1 MLANVFTKTTR
12 DRWKGMAIGAVTLSL
27 LLLMGMS
34 AYRDIDLSVYTD
46 LPEVFRSLV
55 NISEDADAAS
65 LAYGAIYG
73 SYGALTLAALALSMG
88 SASIAGE
95 ERKGTL
101 GLLLSNPK
109 SRTNVLVSKAA
120 SLVLLTAL
128 GAFVLWGAGKAAP
141 ALLDVNVAGMD
152 VEALVFHMFVTAL
165 FFGFLAMA
173 IGASTGNRGLATGVT
188 VGIMVISFFAEGLFP
203 LVGGWENVA
212 KAFPWY
218 YFIGSDP
225 VINGIDWGHIAVL
238 LAGCVVFAV
247 VAVIGLN
254 RRDLRGQ
261 TVGVTLLDRLRSNP
275 MTHRVVDRLAG
286 STRVSRIWIKT
297 ASEYQGLLFVTATL
311 MFAFMGVMLGPMYNL
326 IDEALVGF
334 TDNFPEALLA
344 LFGGGG
350 DIATPEGWYQVE
362 TFGMMAPIAVMV
374 VTVMIGARA
383 LAGEEESRTM
393 GLLLANPISRSTIV
407 LEKTFTMI
415 VYALVVGF
423 ATFAGVAVGSSLGGL
438 GMSMGNIAA
447 TSLLVT
453 LLGLVFGALALVLGA
468 ATGRVRI
475 AVFGSIGAA
484 LAFHLLN
491 AFLPLSDSL
500 AGYAKWSPFY
510 YYLSSDPLNNG
521 MDWGDGALLA
531 GLAVGLVALSVGLF
545 QRRDLRQNS

>member
-12 DRWKGMAIGAVTLSL
+12 DRWKGVAIGVATLSL
-27 LLLMGMS
+27 LLLFGMS
-34 AYRDIDLSVYTD
+34 AYRDIDLSVYTN

-55 NISEDADAAS
+55 NIPEDADAAS

-101 GLLLSNPK
+101 GLLLANPK
-109 SRTNVLVSKAA
+109 SRTNVLFSKAA
-120 SLVLLTAL
+120 SLMLLTAV
-128 GAFVLWGAGKAAP
+128 GAFVLWGAGRVAP
-141 ALLDVNVAGMD
+141 TLLDVDVAGME
-152 VEALVFHMFVTAL
+152 VGALVLHMFVTAL

-173 IGASTGNRGLATGVT
+173 IGAATGNRGLASGVT
-188 VGIMVISFFAEGLFP
+188 VGVMIVSFFAVGLFP
-203 LVGGWENVA
+203 LVEGLESVA

-218 YFIGSDP
+218 YFNGSDP
-225 VINGIDWGHIAVL
+225 VINGINWGHIGVL
-238 LAGCVVFAV
+238 VAGCVVFAATAV
-247 VAVIGLN
+247 VGVN
-254 RRDLRGQ
+254 RRDLKGQ
-261 TVGVTLLDRLRSNP
+261 TVGVTLVDRLRSHP
-275 MTHRVVDRLAG
+275 MTHKVVDRLAG

-297 ASEYQGLLFVTATL
+297 ASEYQGLLFVTAAL
-311 MFAFMGVMLGPMYNL
+311 MFFAMGVMLGPMYTL
-326 IDEALVGF
+326 IDDALVGL
-334 TDNFPEALLA
+334 TDDFPEALMA

-350 DIATPEGWYQVE
+350 DIATPEGWYQAE
-362 TFGMMAPIAVMV
+362 TFGMLAPIAVMV

-383 LAGEEESRTM
+383 LAGEEEGRTM

-415 VYALVVGF
+415 VYAFVVGF
-423 ATFAGVAVGSSLGGL
+423 ATFAGVAVGSALGGL
-438 GMSMGNIAA
+438 GMNMGNIAA

-453 LLGLVFGALALVLGA
+453 MLGLVFGALALAIGA
-468 ATGRVRI
+468 ATGRVST
-475 AVFGSIGAA
+475 AVYGSIGAA
-484 LAFHLLN
+484 LAFHLFN
-491 AFLPLSDSL
+491 AFLPLDESL

-521 MDWGDGALLA
+521 MPWGHGALLA

-545 QRRDLRQNS
+545 QRRDLRQTG

>member
-1 MLANVFTKTTR
+1 MLVNVFTKTTR
-12 DRWKGMAIGAVTLSL
+12 DRWKGMAIGATTLSL

-55 NISEDADAAS
+55 NIPEDADAAS

-101 GLLLSNPK
+101 GLLLANPK

-128 GAFVLWGAGKAAP
+128 GALVLWGAGKVAP
-141 ALLDVNVAGMD
+141 TLLDVNVAGME

-173 IGASTGNRGLATGVT
+173 IGASTGNRGLASGVT
-188 VGIMVISFFAEGLFP
+188 VGVMVVSFFAAGLFP
-203 LVGGWENVA
+203 LVEGWESVA

-225 VINGIDWGHIAVL
+225 VINGIDWNHIAVL
-238 LAGCVVFAV
+238 LTGCIVFAV

-254 RRDLRGQ
+254 RRDLGGQ

-275 MTHRVVDRLAG
+275 MTHKVVDRLAG

-297 ASEYQGLLFVTATL
+297 ASEYQGLLLVTAAL

-326 IDEALVGF
+326 IDDALAGF
-334 TDNFPEALLA
+334 TDNFPEALMA

-362 TFGMMAPIAVMV
+362 TFGMLAPISVMV

-383 LAGEEESRTM
+383 LAGEEEGRTM

-407 LEKTFTMI
+407 LEKTFTMV
-415 VYALVVGF
+415 VYAFVVGF
-423 ATFAGVAVGSSLGGL
+423 ATFAGVAVGSWLGGL

-453 LLGLVFGALALVLGA
+453 LLGLVFGALALVIGA
-468 ATGRVRI
+468 ATGRVKI

-484 LAFHLLN
+484 LAFHLFN
-491 AFLPLSDSL
+491 AFLPLDDSL

-521 MDWGDGALLA
+521 MDWGHGALLT

-545 QRRDLRQNS
+545 QRRDLRQTG